1 MRPTVMFTMLNRV
14 DPEIDLTKTI
24 MGQPGVLAAFLLC
37 SVLLGGVVWL
47 LAGALGWRR
56 VPAAVAAA
64 GLALAVAV
72 TLVRSGGHLP
82 DPNTNPVAL
91 CLRDPFSLHG
101 GLEVLNFL
109 MLMPFAFFGT
119 LATRHPIAM
128 MVAAAVVSGG
138 IELAQAW
145 TGLGICQKQD
155 FLNNTIGAVIAAGI
169 AWAVLSV
176 AGSDRRTPQRA

>member
-1 MRPTVMFTMLNRV
+1 MVTMLNRV

-37 SVLLGGVVWL
+37 CVLFGGGVWL
-47 LAGALGWRR
+47 LAGTLGWRR
-56 VPAAVAAA
+56 VPATLAAV

-82 DPNTNPVAL
+82 APSTNPVAL
-91 CLRDPFSLHG
+91 CLRDRFSLHG
-101 GLEVLNFL
+101 GLEILNFA

-128 MVAAAVVSGG
+128 MITSAVVSGG
-138 IELAQAW
+138 IELTQAW
-145 TGLGICQKQD
+145 TGLGVCQSQD
-155 FLNNTIGAVIAAGI
+155 FLNNTIGAVVAAGL
-169 AWAVLSV
+169 AWAVFTI
-176 AGSDRRTPQRA
+176 ANHDQRTLQRA

>member
-1 MRPTVMFTMLNRV
+1 MLTMLNRV

-37 SVLLGGVVWL
+37 SVLFGGGVWL
-47 LAGALGWRR
+47 LAGTLGWRR
-56 VPAAVAAA
+56 LPATLAAA

-82 DPNTNPVAL
+82 DPSTNPVAL

-109 MLMPFAFFGT
+109 MLTPFAFFGT
-119 LATRHPIAM
+119 LATRRPITM
-128 MVAAAVVSGG
+128 MITAAVVSGG
-138 IELAQAW
+138 IEIAQAW

-155 FLNNTIGAVIAAGI
+155 FLNNTIGAIVAAGV
-169 AWAVLSV
+169 AWALLTASR
-176 AGSDRRTPQRA
+176 DRRSLQRA